1 MSITAVVTTV
11 MAAILKG
18 GASGA
23 AATEGLGG

>member
-11 MAAILKG
+11 MAAILN

-23 AATEGLGG
+23 AATGGLGG